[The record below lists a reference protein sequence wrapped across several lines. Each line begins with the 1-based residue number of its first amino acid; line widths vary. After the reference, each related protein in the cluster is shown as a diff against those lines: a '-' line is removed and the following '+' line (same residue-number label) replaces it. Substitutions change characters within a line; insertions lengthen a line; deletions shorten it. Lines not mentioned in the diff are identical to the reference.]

1 MKQSIAEIITFLKPE
16 FVHGD
21 ARGKLRQLVS
31 SGWNQV
37 NFINSSPGSIRG
49 GHHHKNNREMF
60 FVISGKFRLTLSGHG
75 QTASFVMEPEDLF
88 IIEKN
93 ISHSFEFLEE
103 TLLIS
108 LYDKGVI
115 EKTDGKTNMDMY
127 QDA

>member
-1 MKQSIAEIITFLKPE
+1 MKETIEGLITFLAPD

-21 ARGKLRQLVS
+21 DRGKLRQLVS

-37 NFINSSPGSIRG
+37 NFINSNAGSIRG

-60 FVISGKFRLTLSGHG
+60 FVISGKFNLTLKLNG
-75 QTASFVMEPEDLF
+75 QNATFVMEPEDLF

-93 ISHSFEFLEE
+93 VSHSFEFLDE

-115 EKTDGKTNMDMY
+115 EKSANKTNMDMY